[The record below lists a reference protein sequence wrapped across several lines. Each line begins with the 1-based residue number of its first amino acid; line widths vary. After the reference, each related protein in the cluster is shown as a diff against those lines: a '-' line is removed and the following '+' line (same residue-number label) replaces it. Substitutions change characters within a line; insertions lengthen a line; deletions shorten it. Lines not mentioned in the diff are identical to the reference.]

1 MNWLN
6 NYLMQ
11 NDNLLYNFYYQ
22 WWKNIDKSIFLLI
35 TLLFSIGLFF
45 SLVSTSLIASD
56 KLNTNSY
63 FFFFKHLIYICI
75 GIFIIFIFSSI
86 NTEQL
91 FKYSIILFFISLIS
105 LFLVPIIGVEVKGS
119 KRWIDLFFLPRFQPI
134 EIVKPFLI
142 IILTTILCS
151 NKISNLYS
159 KYLLSIFIV
168 TIVSFL
174 LIMQPD
180 IGQTLLIIFSWVILI
195 FTSGIN
201 IFFLFGFSLFLLIF
215 FISLITYFPKFEYIR
230 SRIFSF
236 FDRDLGTHNFQ
247 SDKAIESIT
256 SGGFFGKGIGEGVLK
271 NRVPE
276 AHTDYII
283 SVISEEFGVI
293 AIILILL
300 MFLVLIYMVFKK
312 INYEKSEKIK
322 LVLIGCVS
330 LILMQVTIHVGVN
343 IRLFPTTG
351 MTLPFLS
358 YGGSSIISISILSG
372 IILNLTKRKINQ

>member
-1 MNWLN
+1 
-6 NYLMQ
+6 MQ
-11 NDNLLYNFYYQ
+11 SDSFFYKFYYQ
-22 WWKNIDKSIFLLI
+22 WWKNIDKHIFFLI
-35 TLLFSIGLFF
+35 ALLFTIGLFF

-56 KLNTNSY
+56 KLDTNSY
-63 FFFFKHLIYICI
+63 FFFFKHLIYIFI

-86 NTEQL
+86 KTDQL
-91 FKYSIILFFISLIS
+91 FNYSLIFFVVALIS
-105 LFLVPIIGVEVKGS
+105 LFLVPVIGIEVKGS

-134 EIVKPFLI
+134 EILKPFLI
-142 IILTTILCS
+142 IMLSTIICS
-151 NKISNLYS
+151 NRSSNLYL
-159 KYLLSIFIV
+159 KYLLSIIL
-168 TIVSFL
+168 VSMISLL

-180 IGQTLLIIFSWVILI
+180 IGQTLLVVFSWAILI

-201 IFFLFGFSLFLLIF
+201 IFFLFGFSIFAFSLLAY
-215 FISLITYFPKFEYIR
+215 LIIYVPKFDYIQG
-230 SRIFSF
+230 RISSF
-236 FDRDLGTHNFQ
+236 FNRDTGTHNFQ

-256 SGGFFGKGIGEGVLK
+256 SGGFFGKGIGEGTLK

-283 SVISEEFGVI
+283 SVISEEFGVV

-300 MFLVLIYMVFKK
+300 LFLMFIYMVFKK
-312 INYEKSEKIK
+312 INYEKNDKIK

-330 LILMQVTIHVGVN
+330 LILMQATIHVGVN

-358 YGGSSIISISILSG
+358 YGGSSIVSISILSG
-372 IILNLTKRKINQ
+372 IILNLTKRKINN